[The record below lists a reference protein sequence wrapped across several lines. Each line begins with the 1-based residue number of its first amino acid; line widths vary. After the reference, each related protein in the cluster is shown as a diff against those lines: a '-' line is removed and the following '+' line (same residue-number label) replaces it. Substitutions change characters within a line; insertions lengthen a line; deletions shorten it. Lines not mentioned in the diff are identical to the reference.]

1 MTTTAKKEIMTPE
14 RFAQGCTWSQ
24 YLAVIKANKER
35 FEQYYNDFRV
45 KPEEVEFF
53 KKYDAKKGPVKIVA
67 IGEDWCPD
75 VVRGIPV
82 GARLAEAAGMELRIF
97 PRDQNMD
104 LMNEY
109 LWRHE
114 YLSIPVFAFFDK
126 DWKELGHWIERPA
139 IAYKFGADLSEELSK
154 QTLSDEERTKIVR
167 ERRAG
172 VQVEWMHE
180 TVREL
185 REQVLYRVM

>member
-1 MTTTAKKEIMTPE
+1 MTTTVKQIMTPE
-14 RFAQGCTWSQ
+14 RFAQGMTWSQ
-24 YLAVIKANKER
+24 YVDSIKANKER
-35 FEQYYNDFRV
+35 FLQFYSDFKV
-45 KPEEVEFF
+45 KPEEVAFF
-53 KKYDAKKGPVKIVA
+53 KKFDAKKGPIKVVV

-82 GARLAEAAGMELRIF
+82 AVRLAEAVGMDLRIF

-139 IAYKFGADLSEELSK
+139 SGYKFAADLTEELSESN
-154 QTLSDEERTKIVR
+154 LSDEDKTKLIR

-172 VQVEWMHE
+172 VQLAWMHD
-180 TVREL
+180 TVQEIREYIF
-185 REQVLYRVM
+185 YRVL

>member
-1 MTTTAKKEIMTPE
+1 MTTTVKQIMTPE
-14 RFAQGCTWSQ
+14 RFAQGMTWSQ
-24 YLAVIKANKER
+24 YVDSIKANKER
-35 FEQYYNDFRV
+35 FLQFYSDFTV
-45 KPEEVEFF
+45 KSEEVAFF
-53 KKYDAKKGPVKIVA
+53 KKFNAKKGPIKVVV

-82 GARLAEAAGMELRIF
+82 AVRLAEAVGMDLRIF

-139 IAYKFGADLSEELSK
+139 SGYKFAADLTEELSESN
-154 QTLSDEERTKIVR
+154 LSDEDKTKLIR

-172 VQVEWMHE
+172 VQLAWMHD
-180 TVREL
+180 TVQEIREYIF
-185 REQVLYRVM
+185 YRVL

>member
-1 MTTTAKKEIMTPE
+1 MTTTARQIVTPE
-14 RFAQGCTWSQ
+14 RFSLGMTWSQ
-24 YLAVIKANKER
+24 YVDSIKANKER
-35 FEQYYNDFRV
+35 FLQYYNDFKV

-53 KKYDAKKGPVKIVA
+53 KKFNTKKGPVKVVV

-82 GARLAEAAGMELRIF
+82 AVRLAEATGMDLRIF
-97 PRDQNMD
+97 PRDQNLD

-139 IAYKFGADLSEELSK
+139 SGYKFAADLYEELSGGP
-154 QTLSDEERTKIVR
+154 LSDEEKTKLVR
-167 ERRAG
+167 ERRVG
-172 VQVEWMHE
+172 VQLEWMHD
-180 TVREL
+180 TVREI
-185 REQVLYRVM
+185 REYIFYRVL

>member
-1 MTTTAKKEIMTPE
+1 MTTTARQIMTPE
-14 RFAQGCTWSQ
+14 RFAQGMTWSQ
-24 YLAVIKANKER
+24 YVDSIKANKER
-35 FEQYYNDFRV
+35 FQQYYNDFKV
-45 KPEEVEFF
+45 KPEEVAFF
-53 KKYDAKKGPVKIVA
+53 KKFNAKKGPVKVVV

-82 GARLAEAAGMELRIF
+82 AVRLAEAVGMDLRIF

-139 IAYKFGADLSEELSK
+139 SGYKFVADLNEELSGGA
-154 QTLSDEERTKIVR
+154 LSDEEKTKLVR

-172 VQVEWMHE
+172 VQLEWMHD
-180 TVREL
+180 TVREI
-185 REQVLYRVM
+185 REYVFYRVP

>member
-1 MTTTAKKEIMTPE
+1 MTTTAKEIMNAE
-14 RFAQGCTWSQ
+14 KFAQGLTWAQ
-24 YLAVIKANKER
+24 YVDSIKVNKEK
-35 FEQYYNDFRV
+35 FQQFYDEFQV

-53 KKYDAKKGPVKIVA
+53 KQYNAKRGPVKLVV

-82 GARLAEAAGMELRIF
+82 AVRLAEAAGFELRIF
-97 PRDQNMD
+97 PRDQHLD

-114 YLSIPVFAFFDK
+114 FLSIPVFVFFDK
-126 DWKELGHWIERPA
+126 DWKELGHWVERPA
-139 IAYKFGADLSEELSK
+139 AGYKFASDLNQELSK
-154 QTLSDEERTKIVR
+154 DNLSDEDRTKVIR

-180 TVREL
+180 TIREI
-185 REQVLYRVM
+185 REFILYRVP

>member
-1 MTTTAKKEIMTPE
+1 MTTTVKPIMTPE
-14 RFAQGCTWSQ
+14 RFAQGMTWSQ
-24 YLAVIKANKER
+24 YVDSIKANKER
-35 FEQYYNDFRV
+35 FLQFYSDFKV
-45 KPEEVEFF
+45 KPEEVAFF
-53 KKYDAKKGPVKIVA
+53 KKFNAKKGPIKVVV

-82 GARLAEAAGMELRIF
+82 AVRLAEAVGMDLRIF

-139 IAYKFGADLSEELSK
+139 SGYKFAADLTEELSESN
-154 QTLSDEERTKIVR
+154 LSDEDKTKLIR

-172 VQVEWMHE
+172 VQLAWMHD
-180 TVREL
+180 TVQEIREYIF
-185 REQVLYRVM
+185 YRVL

>member
-1 MTTTAKKEIMTPE
+1 MTTTVKQIMTPE
-14 RFAQGCTWSQ
+14 RFAQGMTWGQ
-24 YLAVIKANKER
+24 YGDSIKANKER
-35 FEQYYNDFRV
+35 FLQFYSDFKV
-45 KPEEVEFF
+45 KPEEVAFF
-53 KKYDAKKGPVKIVA
+53 KKFNAKKGPIKVVV

-82 GARLAEAAGMELRIF
+82 AVRLAEAVGMDLRIF

-139 IAYKFGADLSEELSK
+139 SGYKFAADLTEELSESN
-154 QTLSDEERTKIVR
+154 LSDEDKTKLIR

-172 VQVEWMHE
+172 VQLAWMHD
-180 TVREL
+180 TVQEIREYIF
-185 REQVLYRVM
+185 YRVL

>member
-1 MTTTAKKEIMTPE
+1 MTTTVKQIMTPE
-14 RFAQGCTWSQ
+14 RFAQGMTWSQ
-24 YLAVIKANKER
+24 YVDSIKANEER
-35 FEQYYNDFRV
+35 FLQFYSDFKV
-45 KPEEVEFF
+45 KPEEVAFF
-53 KKYDAKKGPVKIVA
+53 KKFDAKKGPIKVVV

-82 GARLAEAAGMELRIF
+82 AVRLAEAVGMDLRIF

-139 IAYKFGADLSEELSK
+139 SGYKFAADLTEELSESN
-154 QTLSDEERTKIVR
+154 LSDEDKTKLIR

-172 VQVEWMHE
+172 VQLAWMHD
-180 TVREL
+180 TVQEIREYIF
-185 REQVLYRVM
+185 YRVL

>member
-1 MTTTAKKEIMTPE
+1 MTTTVKQIMTPE
-14 RFAQGCTWSQ
+14 RFAQGMTWSQ
-24 YLAVIKANKER
+24 YVDSIKANKER
-35 FEQYYNDFRV
+35 FLQFYSDFKV
-45 KPEEVEFF
+45 KPEEVAFF
-53 KKYDAKKGPVKIVA
+53 KKFNAKKGPIKVVV

-82 GARLAEAAGMELRIF
+82 AVRLAEAVGMDLRIF

-139 IAYKFGADLSEELSK
+139 SGYKFAADLTEELSESN
-154 QTLSDEERTKIVR
+154 LSDEDKTKLIR

-172 VQVEWMHE
+172 VQLAWMHD
-180 TVREL
+180 TVQEIREYIF
-185 REQVLYRVM
+185 YRVL

>member
-1 MTTTAKKEIMTPE
+1 MTTTVKPIMTPE
-14 RFAQGCTWSQ
+14 RFAQGMTWSQ
-24 YLAVIKANKER
+24 YVDSIKANKER
-35 FEQYYNDFRV
+35 FLQFYSDFTV
-45 KPEEVEFF
+45 KPEEVAFF
-53 KKYDAKKGPVKIVA
+53 KKFSAKKGPVKVVV

-82 GARLAEAAGMELRIF
+82 AVRLAEAVGMDLRIF

-126 DWKELGHWIERPA
+126 DWRELGHWIERPA
-139 IAYKFGADLSEELSK
+139 SGYKFAADLTEELSESN
-154 QTLSDEERTKIVR
+154 LSDEDKTKLIR

-172 VQVEWMHE
+172 VQLAWMHD
-180 TVREL
+180 TVQEIREYIF
-185 REQVLYRVM
+185 YRVL

>member
-1 MTTTAKKEIMTPE
+1 MTTTAKEIMNAE
-14 RFAQGCTWSQ
+14 RFVQGLTWAQ
-24 YLAVIKANKER
+24 YLDSIKVNKEK
-35 FEQYYNDFRV
+35 FQQFYDEFQV
-45 KPEEVEFF
+45 KPEEVAFF
-53 KKYDAKKGPVKIVA
+53 KQYNAKRGPVKLVV

-82 GARLAEAAGMELRIF
+82 AVRLAEAAGFELRIF
-97 PRDQNMD
+97 PRDQHLD

-114 YLSIPVFAFFDK
+114 FLSIPVFVFFDK

-139 IAYKFGADLSEELSK
+139 AGYKFGSDLNQELSK
-154 QTLSDEERTKIVR
+154 ENLSDEERTKIIR

-172 VQVEWMHE
+172 VQVAWMHE
-180 TVREL
+180 TIREI
-185 REQVLYRVM
+185 REFILYRVP

>member
-1 MTTTAKKEIMTPE
+1 MTTTAKQIITPE
-14 RFAQGCTWSQ
+14 RFAQGYTWEQ
-24 YLAVIKANKER
+24 YVEAIKANKER
-35 FEQYYNDFRV
+35 FQQYYDEFKVR
-45 KPEEVEFF
+45 PEEVDFF
-53 KKYDAKKGPVKIVA
+53 RKFNQRKGPVKVVA

-82 GARLAEAAGMELRIF
+82 AARLAEAAGMELRIF
-97 PRDQNMD
+97 PRDENLD

-114 YLSIPVFAFFDK
+114 FLSIPVFAFFDR

-139 IAYKFGADLSEELSK
+139 AGYKFVFDLNQELAGSN
-154 QTLSDEERTKIVR
+154 LSDEEKTKLVR

-180 TVREL
+180 TVREI
-185 REQVLYRVM
+185 REYILYRML

>member
-1 MTTTAKKEIMTPE
+1 MTTTVKQIMTPE
-14 RFAQGCTWSQ
+14 RFAQGMTWSQ
-24 YLAVIKANKER
+24 YVDSIKANKER
-35 FEQYYNDFRV
+35 FLQYYNDFKV
-45 KPEEVEFF
+45 KPEEVAFF
-53 KKYDAKKGPVKIVA
+53 KKFDAKKGPIKVVV

-82 GARLAEAAGMELRIF
+82 AVRLAEAVGMDLRIF

-139 IAYKFGADLSEELSK
+139 SGYKFAADLTEELSESN
-154 QTLSDEERTKIVR
+154 LSDEDKTKLIR

-172 VQVEWMHE
+172 VQLAWMHD
-180 TVREL
+180 TVQEIREYIF
-185 REQVLYRVM
+185 YRVL